1 MRTPFAASQHLLV
14 ILVAATSLLV
24 NRVSA
29 IDFAE
34 CKQIAT
40 ELLTTNNT
48 FDGDNGQILIDGFD
62 VAYHGPLRGFRG
74 DIDTRP
80 ITLTKDG
87 CNKICGSTPKYYSV
101 TDAFQILTT
110 WIFPTL
116 ALMSQL
122 PYESLSYRKI
132 KNAEAFANWIGAP
145 AAALTTTMWNIMMIA
160 MCQSYPYLFHLRD
173 DQDLIKDALYILSCI
188 NQYQYPRRK
197 GQQAQDRRRDTAL
210 LRGILFSYVK
220 KNSPELSQ
228 PMRQRLVHLTKHL
241 AFHLRQYRRKGVYP
255 IYISIIWFGIAFAF
269 SIVIAFATLGDN
281 STAHSLALGLLLS
294 WVPVVVFAS
303 VVDRNPTSDTRCR
316 VLIERWMFNIDVL
329 FEHGVE
335 AWVPWRAPD
344 GTHDGDDTD
353 DFEIGDFMGQG
364 RTLRYCGVTDTVLDK
379 IANRGK
385 APINL
390 LAFAD
395 MADFQ
400 RFQKSLTTRPTGWY
414 VIWIISQFVVSTS
427 FGMAFMVSFNTPTV
441 GLGCRS
447 LMYVIWY
454 ALTLPSWI
462 LLGIQQ
468 EPWVSIRK
476 AMMVP
481 NALAVVMIAGI
492 MIVHAIGG
500 LNNCTCKSSVFGP
513 SSYGGY
519 MDFENGQFY
528 QEHYDVRVWWGIGT
542 GVGGAVLVL
551 SLAWLAWKW
560 HKASGLWK
568 VTGDTKLTVSED
580 MPLEWLT

>member
-1 MRTPFAASQHLLV
+1 MKIPFAFSRHPLL
-14 ILVAATSLLV
+14 IFLAATALFANNVFAV
-24 NRVSA
+24 N
-29 IDFAE
+29 FAE
-34 CKQIAT
+34 CKQKAT
-40 ELLTTNNT
+40 ELLTSNNT
-48 FDGDNGQILIDGFD
+48 VDVDGQIFIDGFD
-62 VAYHGPLRGFRG
+62 VVYHGDLRGFRG
-74 DIDTRP
+74 DADTRP
-80 ITLTKDG
+80 ITLTRDG
-87 CNKICGSTPKYYSV
+87 CSKMCGASPEYYSV

-145 AAALTTTMWNIMMIA
+145 AAALTTTIWNIMMIA
-160 MCQSYPYLFHLRD
+160 RCQSFPYLFHLRD
-173 DQDLIKDALYILSCI
+173 EQDLIKDALYILSCI

-210 LRGILFSYVK
+210 LRGILFPYIK
-220 KNSPELSQ
+220 KTSPELS
-228 PMRQRLVHLTKHL
+228 PLMRQKLVDLTKHL

-316 VLIERWMFNIDVL
+316 VLIERWMLNIDLL
-329 FEHGVE
+329 FEQGVE

-379 IANRGK
+379 IANRSK
-385 APINL
+385 VPINL

-395 MADFQ
+395 MADFK
-400 RFQKSLTTRPTGWY
+400 RFQKSLTTRPMGWY
-414 VIWIISQFVVSTS
+414 VVWIISQLIVTTS
-427 FGMAFMVSFNTPTV
+427 FGMAFMVSFT
-441 GLGCRS
+441 
-447 LMYVIWY
+447 
-454 ALTLPSWI
+454 ALVYQIKTCVVPLCARYYESTFIIQYKLLREKLPC
-462 LLGIQQ
+462 LFRLREQ
-468 EPWVSIRK
+468 
-476 AMMVP
+476 
-481 NALAVVMIAGI
+481 
-492 MIVHAIGG
+492 
-500 LNNCTCKSSVFGP
+500 
-513 SSYGGY
+513 
-519 MDFENGQFY
+519 
-528 QEHYDVRVWWGIGT
+528 
-542 GVGGAVLVL
+542 VLVL
-551 SLAWLAWKW
+551 QEIFPIPFRLSSRQLL
-560 HKASGLWK
+560 HGIRCLFHM
-568 VTGDTKLTVSED
+568 TPCNHL
-580 MPLEWLT
+580 P